1 MSKKIFFSA
10 LSPATTL
17 RHADP
22 VQVVT
27 VIKIDPD
34 PLTEVEKREILK
46 KQKNENV
53 KKSWRDDYMK

>member
-53 KKSWRDDYMK
+53 KKS